1 MVDLLHICIIID
13 ILEELILVEFQ
24 QFHQKLMQLKY
35 NKYLNFYN
43 RIQI

>member
-24 QFHQKLMQLKY
+24 QFHQKLMQLK
-35 NKYLNFYN
+35 
-43 RIQI
+43 